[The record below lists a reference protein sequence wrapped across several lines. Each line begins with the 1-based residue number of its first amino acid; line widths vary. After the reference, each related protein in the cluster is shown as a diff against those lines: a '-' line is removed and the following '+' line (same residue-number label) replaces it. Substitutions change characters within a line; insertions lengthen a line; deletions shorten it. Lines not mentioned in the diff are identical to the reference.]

1 MMRQDGFRGPGLEG
15 RFGQL
20 STFTGT
26 SSPLPSDLREFL
38 TQTLADI
45 LVADYQANQGVTK
58 VTGVEGSL
66 PNREPRGRKRGILGE
81 GYKANER

>member
-1 MMRQDGFRGPGLEG
+1 MVHGG

-20 STFTGT
+20 STSTGT

-45 LVADYQANQGVTK
+45 LVADYQANQQDIAG
-58 VTGVEGSL
+58 TGVEGSL
-66 PNREPRGRKRGILGE
+66 PNRSRKSQKRPHFMRE
-81 GYKANER
+81 MD